1 MICTALILMSSC
13 NDEKKK
19 DVETPQTVENVTSIK
34 NTNSGLLK
42 QTASYE
48 KLFNREGKGCD
59 FVSIEIIAKALQ
71 LEKSLITQGDNNCN
85 FYLNE
90 ADGKRTRLSFLVA
103 PMGRN
108 AISKEIKTAIE
119 NEENFGKNSL
129 LSQYRISE
137 TGDTYLS
144 MHQNRMVRI
153 YNEMAENAII
163 IFYFI
168 EAVPNDSDIEVKKSF
183 KKEALERSYSIANYL
198 LNTNKTL

>member
-1 MICTALILMSSC
+1 MSSC

-19 DVETPQTVENVTSIK
+19 DVETPQTVEKATSIK
-34 NTNSGLLK
+34 NANSGLLK

-71 LEKSLITQGDNNCN
+71 LDKSLITQGNNNCN

-90 ADGKRTRLSFLVA
+90 ADGKRTRFSFLVA
-103 PMGRN
+103 PMGKN

-119 NEENFGKNSL
+119 NEENFGKDSL

-168 EAVPNDSDIEVKKSF
+168 EAVPNDSDIEIKKSL